1 MKRRSNNMELFS
13 QNENGR
19 VLVKLPDTIN
29 TTNAVEVENSINEQ
43 LAKYDNISSLVLDAS
58 ILQYISSVGLRIVL
72 KLKQT
77 YDDLTVIDASSSVY
91 EIFEMTGFT
100 DMMNIKKALRR
111 VSIEGCPVIG
121 EGFYGRVYRLS
132 PDTIVKVYFRGG
144 DEQNVVRERLLA
156 KTAFVLGIPTAI
168 SYDIVKVNEKGKEC
182 FGSVF
187 ELLDCASLRDLIRD
201 NPDKLDEYIK
211 MHSDLLKK
219 IGSTEVLSKD
229 LPNAKDACKEWLSS
243 VQGVL
248 APEVFDKLTKLITT
262 IPDSNYMVHGD
273 CHVKNILVQ
282 NGEPL
287 LIDMDTLAKGHCIFD
302 IMAFYLS
309 YIAYELTE
317 PGNTKSFL
325 GLEKETCDKL
335 YAGIFHNLFGD
346 RSQKEQEEIQ
356 FKVETLG
363 FLLLLYRTLIYYPD
377 DMDRRN
383 LCIDKISH
391 HVKVLDTLNF

>member
-1 MKRRSNNMELFS
+1 MELLS
-13 QNENGR
+13 KNENGHATI
-19 VLVKLPDTIN
+19 KLPKTVDTV
-29 TTNAVEVENSINEQ
+29 NAAEVEQSINVQ
-43 LAKYDNISSLVLDAS
+43 IGILGNIDSLTLDAS
-58 ILQYISSVGLRIVL
+58 ELEYISSVGLRIVL
-72 KLKQT
+72 RLKQA
-77 YDDLTVIDASSSVY
+77 YDDLHIIDCKSSVY

-100 DMMNIKKALRR
+100 DMMDIKKAYRR

-144 DEQNVVRERLLA
+144 DVNNVIRERLLA
-156 KTAFVLGIPTAI
+156 KTAFILGIPTAI

-187 ELLDCASLRDLIRD
+187 ELLDCSSLRDLVRD

-211 MHSDLLKK
+211 MHADLVKK

-229 LPNAKDACKEWLSS
+229 LPYAKDACKEWLANAKT
-243 VQGVL
+243 VL
-248 APEVFDKLTKLITT
+248 DPKVYDKLEKLIDT
-262 IPDSNYMVHGD
+262 IPNSNYMVHGD

-287 LIDMDTLAKGHCIFD
+287 LIDMDTLSKGHCIFD

-335 YAGIFHNLFGD
+335 YAGIFNNLFKD
-346 RSQKEQEEIQ
+346 RSDKEKEEIQ
-356 FKVETLG
+356 SKIETLG

-377 DMDRRN
+377 DLDRKN
-383 LCIDKISH
+383 LCIEKINKG
-391 HVKVLDTLNF
+391 VKELDTLNF

>member
-1 MKRRSNNMELFS
+1 MSK
-13 QNENGR
+13 NENGNAFIR
-19 VLVKLPDTIN
+19 LPKSIDTS
-29 TTNAVEVENSINEQ
+29 NAAEVENSINSE
-43 LAKYDNISSLVLDAS
+43 LEKLGVFNTLTLDAS
-58 ILQYISSVGLRIVL
+58 ELEYISSVGLRIVL
-72 KLKQT
+72 RLKQT
-77 YDDLTVIDASSSVY
+77 YDSLSIIDCKSNVY

-100 DMMNIKKALRR
+100 DMMDIKKGYRR
-111 VSIEGCPVIG
+111 VSIEGCPIIG

-144 DEQNVVRERLLA
+144 DVNNVIRERLLA
-156 KTAFVLGIPTAI
+156 KTAFILGIPTAI

-187 ELLDCASLRDLIRD
+187 ELLDCGSLRDLIRD

-211 MHSDLLKK
+211 MHADLLKK

-229 LPNAKDACKEWLSS
+229 LPNSKDACKEWLASAKT
-243 VQGVL
+243 VL
-248 APEVFDKLTKLITT
+248 EPKVYDKLEKLIAT

-287 LIDMDTLAKGHCIFD
+287 LIDMDTLSKGHCIFD

-335 YAGIFHNLFGD
+335 YAGIFNELFKD
-346 RSQKEQEEIQ
+346 RSDKEEIQ
-356 FKVETLG
+356 YKIETLG
-363 FLLLLYRTLIYYPD
+363 YLLLLYRTLIYYPD
-377 DMDRRN
+377 DLNRKN
-383 LCIDKISH
+383 LCIDKITH
-391 HVKVLDTLNF
+391 HVGVLETLDF